1 MVQPGVCL
9 VWWLWRQA
17 GVWLH
22 WQIPP
27 LTWGSIR
34 TSTCAPQSLVAGP
47 DRASKRRCSP
57 GLLLAAPIL
66 RRPDEQIP
74 DGGGLNL
81 IQPLRAFSRGHLD
94 LPLHGQRPA
103 FALGAWYLLRGK
115 PECVTVADGR
125 RRLVIGWAGS
135 WGTCVAAHD
144 DGLRRCTPS
153 RNLIPASAVGRLE
166 ALASDVL
173 RRRGL
178 SARAGKGVVRVRA
191 RYFHAGG
198 PDPAS
203 EAEQSTRDL
212 GDDRKDH

>member
-1 MVQPGVCL
+1 MCGYDL
-9 VWWLWRQA
+9 HG

-34 TSTCAPQSLVAGP
+34 TSTASL
-47 DRASKRRCSP
+47 RARSPGQARESKRCSP
-57 GLLLAAPIL
+57 GLLLAAPSL

-81 IQPLRAFSRGHLD
+81 IQPLRAFSRGAASISHSTVSA
-94 LPLHGQRPA
+94 LPLRSVPSTCCG
-103 FALGAWYLLRGK
+103 
-115 PECVTVADGR
+115 
-125 RRLVIGWAGS
+125 GS
-135 WGTCVAAHD
+135 RSVSPSRMD
-144 DGLRRCTPS
+144 DGGLPSDGPGAGGLASLLMMTAYGAAPPS

-178 SARAGKGVVRVRA
+178 SVRAGKGIVRVRA
-191 RYFHAGG
+191 RYFHAARPG
-198 PDPAS
+198 PPSD
-203 EAEQSTRDL
+203 AEQSTRDL